1 MIKFLAVVKREYI
14 QRVRTKFFV
23 IMTVLGPILLL
34 VVTVVPGLLF
44 TIKTGDTRLAV
55 VDQTQGE
62 KLYQPIRDSLVRGVR
77 VDHKVSSEL
86 AEAANSNSKERF
98 EKAGKSLTGSF
109 TVEQAK
115 LDHRSLAEVQEEL
128 NQRIGR
134 NQLDGYLVIPP
145 DILQNSDSKTSYYGR
160 NVNDVMTKEQIEQRL
175 NRAISRQRLIDNG
188 VQEQKL
194 DALSKPVNLTTFPIN
209 EKGEQGAEDSGAG
222 FILVFVIAFLIYITV
237 LLYGQVVLGAVVEE
251 KETRIAE
258 ILFSSVRSFTL
269 MFGKLIGVSLVA
281 LTQMTIWGLAFGA
294 LSVWGITM
302 LQQTMGSEAFSLPH
316 LPPFFLVYF
325 FLFFVLGYFVYA
337 TVYLLVGSM
346 VTTTQEG
353 GQVAMP
359 IVFMLMGGLYMAFPV
374 IRSPN
379 SPFAFWISMVPFF
392 SPITMTV
399 RILSQTP
406 PFWQI
411 ALSLI
416 IGVVT
421 VILLLWLASR
431 IYRVGMLMYGKKATI
446 PEVLRWIKQT

>member
-1 MIKFLAVVKREYI
+1 
-14 QRVRTKFFV
+14 
-23 IMTVLGPILLL
+23 
-34 VVTVVPGLLF
+34 
-44 TIKTGDTRLAV
+44 
-55 VDQTQGE
+55 
-62 KLYQPIRDSLVRGVR
+62 
-77 VDHKVSSEL
+77 
-86 AEAANSNSKERF
+86 
-98 EKAGKSLTGSF
+98 
-109 TVEQAK
+109 
-115 LDHRSLAEVQEEL
+115 L

-145 DILQNSDSKTSYYGR
+145 DILRNSDSKTSYYGR

-194 DALSKPVNLTTFPIN
+194 DDLSKPIDLTTFPIN

-294 LSVWGITM
+294 LSVWGISM
-302 LQQTMGSEAFSLPH
+302 LQHTMGSGDFSLPH

-379 SPFAFWISMVPFF
+379 SQFAFWISMVPFF

-416 IGVVT
+416 IGIVT
-421 VILLLWLASR
+421 VIVLLWLAAR

-446 PEVLRWIKQT
+446 PEVLRWVKQT